1 MPLTNLKSNTKQTR
15 KRVGRGN
22 ASGHGT
28 YSCRG
33 MKGQSSRSGGRRRP
47 GFEGGQTPY
56 LRRMPKLKGFT
67 NPNYIE
73 YQVIN
78 VGDLNMFDDKAEIK
92 KEDLLKKNIIS
103 KKSVPVKLLGGKG
116 DLEKAV
122 TIHVDKAT
130 KSAIEKVEAKKGKV
144 VMPDPKP
151 VPESKKKD
159 KKAEKEEAP
168 KKEEAKKEVK
178 EKTKEE
184 ETPETEE

>member
-1 MPLTNLKSNTKQTR
+1 MPLINLKSNVKQPR

-33 MKGQSSRSGGRRRP
+33 MKGQSARSGGRRRP

-67 NPNYIE
+67 NPNYVE
-73 YQVIN
+73 YQVVN
-78 VGDLNMFDDKAEIK
+78 VGDLNVFDDKAEIK

-103 KKSVPVKLLGGKG
+103 KKSAPVKLLGGKG

-122 TIHVDKAT
+122 TIHVDKASA
-130 KSAIEKVEAKKGKV
+130 SAIEKVEAKKGKV
-144 VMPDPKP
+144 IVAEVLPPRK
-151 VPESKKKD
+151 SKKK
-159 KKAEKEEAP
+159 EVKEEAP
-168 KKEEAKKEVK
+168 KKEEAKKE
-178 EKTKEE
+178 EKT
-184 ETPETEE
+184 ETAE

>member
-1 MPLTNLKSNTKQTR
+1 MPLTNLKSKANKTR

-33 MKGQSSRSGGRRRP
+33 MNGQSARSGGRRRP

-67 NPNYIE
+67 NHNYVE

-78 VGDLNMFDDKAEIK
+78 IGDLNIFEDKAEIK
-92 KEDLLKKNIIS
+92 KEDLLAKNLIC

-116 DLEKAV
+116 EIEKEI
-122 TIHVDKAT
+122 TIHVDKASA
-130 KSAIEKVEAKKGKV
+130 SAITKIEAKKGKV
-144 VMPDPKP
+144 IVRPPKK
-151 VPESKKKD
+151 VVE
-159 KKAEKEEAP
+159 KKAKG
-168 KKEEAKKEVK
+168 
-178 EKTKEE
+178 KEE
-184 ETPETEE
+184 EITKE